1 MLHADGLKQIVR
13 GKREENYMKLKK
25 SIIKVFLFLLYLIY
39 IFAFLEAIGYPS
51 DIWDKISKG
60 VDNRYKSKVRAEE

>member
-25 SIIKVFLFLLYLIY
+25 SIIKIFCFCY
-39 IFAFLEAIGYPS
+39 I
-51 DIWDKISKG
+51 
-60 VDNRYKSKVRAEE
+60 